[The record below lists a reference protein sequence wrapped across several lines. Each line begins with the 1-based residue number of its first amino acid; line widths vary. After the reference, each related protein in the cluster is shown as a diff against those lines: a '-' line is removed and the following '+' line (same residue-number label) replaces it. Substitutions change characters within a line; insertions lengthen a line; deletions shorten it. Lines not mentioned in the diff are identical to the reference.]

1 MRPTLITL
9 LSILFFA
16 TVPATAQNL
25 QWFANDHFQLTEVSD
40 EALLVTYQKQPWEA
54 FTLYVGEADFS
65 ENTVLSFS
73 VQSTASVNLRI
84 DLIDET
90 GNQATEHTTE
100 IKLEG
105 GKEFVPVSYDFGQ
118 LAKKIDLSSISHF
131 HFYVNPG
138 LKATGELVIKNIKL
152 PEGISTTIKT
162 DVLVFPNPVTDIL
175 NIKTINQSF
184 DEIIIF
190 DVQGRE
196 VARTTMPNTSY
207 YEWRL
212 SQLPAGLYQYQL
224 NFEKKSIA
232 IDRLIIE

>member
-1 MRPTLITL
+1 MRLALITL

-16 TVPATAQNL
+16 TVPSTAQNL
-25 QWFANDHFQLTEVSD
+25 QWFANDHFQLTELSD

-65 ENTVLSFS
+65 ENTVLSFW
-73 VQSTASVNLRI
+73 VQSTTSVNLRI
-84 DLIDET
+84 DLIDDM
-90 GNQATEHTTE
+90 GNQATERATE

-105 GKEFVPVSYDFGQ
+105 GKEFVQVSYDFGQ
-118 LAKKIDLSSISHF
+118 LANKINLSSISHF

-138 LKATGELVIKNIKL
+138 VKATGELVIKNIKL
-152 PEGISTTIKT
+152 PEGISTTVKT